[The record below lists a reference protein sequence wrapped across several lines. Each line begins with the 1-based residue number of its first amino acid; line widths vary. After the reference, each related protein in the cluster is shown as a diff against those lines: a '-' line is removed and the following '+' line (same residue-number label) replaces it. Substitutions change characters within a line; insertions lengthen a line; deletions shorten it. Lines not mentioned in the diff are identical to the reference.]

1 MGVSTGSYDRGMAGD
16 RPGVLRWVGYAY
28 GRRLP
33 TRYAQWVLRDLTGRW
48 WFLRHTLRAL
58 VQCAPALLLLLFPAS
73 PSILAMMVG
82 IVVFGA
88 LFYGMT
94 FAHEIR
100 DHRLYQH
107 GYVPELVLR
116 RDEDE

>member
-1 MGVSTGSYDRGMAGD
+1 MAGD

-33 TRYAQWVLRDLTGRW
+33 TRYAPWVLRDLTGRW
-48 WFLRHTLRAL
+48 WFARHMVRGLT
-58 VQCAPALLLLLFPAS
+58 QCAPALLLLLFPAS

-94 FAHEIR
+94 FASEIR

-116 RDEDE
+116 HDDDDD